1 LVEII
6 IPQLVVFMG
15 EIEVIYENGVF
26 KPLKK
31 VSLREGEFVKIEIKE
46 TKKVTKNFYKK
57 LAELEE
63 KIERVE
69 GAYRALEESR
79 NDRC

>member
-1 LVEII
+1 
-6 IPQLVVFMG
+6 MG
-15 EIEVIYENGVF
+15 DVIEVIYENGVF

-31 VSLREGEFVKIEIKE
+31 VSFREGEFVKIEIKE

-57 LAELEE
+57 FAELEE

>member
-1 LVEII
+1 M
-6 IPQLVVFMG
+6 FMG
-15 EIEVIYENGVF
+15 EIIEAIYENGVF

-46 TKKVTKNFYKK
+46 IKKVTKNFYKK
-57 LAELEE
+57 FAELEA
-63 KIERVE
+63 KTERVE
-69 GAYRALEESR
+69 GAERALEESR